1 MKRTYQATWDRLL
14 HIVSWG
20 VVLVSVMAFVA
31 VLFFGE
37 KQLAWKVGVLVLLLA
52 TSIPFTIRG
61 YSVDDHEIGIRRL
74 FWTTRI
80 KRDGLTGAEVIPD
93 AMRGSLRTCGNG
105 GLFSFTGW
113 YWSKKLRAYRAYVTH
128 RHNTVVLR
136 FPNRT
141 IVVSPDDPE
150 RFAEDLNGKEKTDAG

>member
-1 MKRTYQATWDRLL
+1 MKRTYQASWDRLL

-20 VVLVSVMAFVA
+20 VVLVSVTAFVA

-37 KQLAWKVGVLVLLLA
+37 KHLAWKVGVLALLLA
-52 TSIPFTIRG
+52 ASIPFTIRG
-61 YSVDDHEIGIRRL
+61 YTVDDDEIGIRRL

-80 KRDGLTGAEVIPD
+80 KKGDLTGAEVVPD

-105 GLFSFTGW
+105 GLFSFTGR
-113 YWSKKLRAYRAYVTH
+113 YWSKKLGAYRAYVTH

-136 FPNRT
+136 FLNRT

-150 RFAEDLNGKEKTDAG
+150 AFAEDLNGKEKPDA

>member
-1 MKRTYQATWDRLL
+1 MRRTYQASWDRLL
-14 HIVSWG
+14 HILSWG
-20 VVLVSVMAFVA
+20 VVLVSVTAFIA

-37 KQLAWKVGVLVLLLA
+37 KHLAWKVGVVVLLLA

-61 YSVDDHEIGIRRL
+61 YTLDDHEIGIRRL

-80 KRDGLTGAEVIPD
+80 KRSGLIGAEVVRD

-113 YWSKKLRAYRAYVTH
+113 YWSKKLGAYRSYVTH
-128 RHNTVVLR
+128 HRNTVVLR
-136 FPNRT
+136 FSNRT
-141 IVVSPDDPE
+141 IVVSPDDPD
-150 RFAEDLNGKEKTDAG
+150 RFAEDVNGKERADA